1 MRSGVVGLLP
11 STPPAI
17 TAADAQR
24 ARELGF
30 TGSSVQLGDPD
41 TYSIDEFRRVGD
53 LLSAEGL
60 TVAQANGRYPSL
72 ISFDP
77 AIRQAGIDGM
87 KRHMQAAHAL
97 RAETLYI
104 RPGGL
109 NPVGP
114 WYPHPDH
121 HQDQAFDRAVES
133 IAAIAEA
140 AETEGIS
147 LAVEGHVLSVLDRPE
162 RIADLLRRIPTQ
174 ALGFNLDPVNFI
186 GSIWDAWDPTPV
198 YARLLAASRGRI
210 RAAHWKDYTL
220 EDRLVLHIEEV
231 PLGQGVIDHAAWLTA
246 LNEIAP
252 RAWVLIEHL
261 PPELIPEAKRVL
273 DAAMAEAGLSWD
285 PSG

>member
-60 TVAQANGRYPSL
+60 TVAQANGQYPSL
-72 ISFDP
+72 ISLDP

-87 KRHMQAAHAL
+87 KRHMQAALAL

-140 AETEGIS
+140 AEVEGIS

-210 RAAHWKDYTL
+210 RAAHWKDYRL

-252 RAWVLIEHL
+252 HAWVLIEHL

-273 DAAMAEAGLSWD
+273 DAAMAEAGLNWD
-285 PSG
+285 PA

>member
-11 STPPAI
+11 SDPPSI
-17 TAADAQR
+17 SAADAQR
-24 ARELGF
+24 ALELGF
-30 TGSSVQLGDPD
+30 TGSSVQLGQPD
-41 TYSIDEFRRVGD
+41 TYSLDEFRRVGD
-53 LLSAEGL
+53 LLAAEGL
-60 TVAQANGRYPSL
+60 TVAQANGQYPSL
-72 ISFDP
+72 ISLDP
-77 AIRQAGIDGM
+77 AVRQAGIDGM

-104 RPGGL
+104 RPGGM

-121 HQDQAFDRAVES
+121 HQDAAFERAVES

-140 AETEGIS
+140 AQAEGIT
-147 LAVEGHVLSVLDRPE
+147 LTVEGHVLSVLDRPE
-162 RIADLLRRIPTQ
+162 RIAELFRRIPTQ

-186 GSIWDAWDPTPV
+186 GSIWDAWNPDPV
-198 YARLLAASRGRI
+198 YARLLEAARGRI
-210 RAAHWKDYTL
+210 PAAHWKDYTL

-273 DAAMAEAGLSWD
+273 DAAMAEAGLDWD
-285 PSG
+285 SA

>member
-1 MRSGVVGLLP
+1 MRSGVVGLLA
-11 STPPAI
+11 SNPPAI

-72 ISFDP
+72 ISLDP

-140 AETEGIS
+140 AEAEGIS
-147 LAVEGHVLSVLDRPE
+147 LAVEGHVLSVLDCPE

-252 RAWVLIEHL
+252 HAWVLIEHL
-261 PPELIPEAKRVL
+261 PPKLIPEAKRVL
-273 DAAMAEAGLSWD
+273 DAAMAEASLNWD
-285 PSG
+285 PA

>member
-41 TYSIDEFRRVGD
+41 TYSIEEFRRVGD

-60 TVAQANGRYPSL
+60 TVAQANGQYPSL
-72 ISFDP
+72 ISLDP

-140 AETEGIS
+140 AEAEGIS

-162 RIADLLRRIPTQ
+162 RIADLLRCIPTQ

-186 GSIWDAWDPTPV
+186 GSIWEAWDPTPV

-252 RAWVLIEHL
+252 HAWVLIEHL
-261 PPELIPEAKRVL
+261 PPKLIPEAKRVL

-285 PSG
+285 PA

>member
-11 STPPAI
+11 SEPPSISA
-17 TAADAQR
+17 TDAQR

-30 TGSSVQLGDPD
+30 TGSSVQLGDPN

-60 TVAQANGRYPSL
+60 SVAQANGRYPSL
-72 ISFDP
+72 ISLDP

-87 KRHMQAAHAL
+87 KRHMQAAQAL

-140 AETEGIS
+140 AEAEGIS

-162 RIADLLRRIPTQ
+162 RIADLFRQIPTQ

-252 RAWVLIEHL
+252 HAWVLIEHL

-273 DAAMAEAGLSWD
+273 DAAMAEAGLNWD
-285 PSG
+285 PA

>member
-11 STPPAI
+11 SNPPAI

-41 TYSIDEFRRVGD
+41 TYSIEEFRRVSD

-60 TVAQANGRYPSL
+60 SVAQANGRYPSL
-72 ISFDP
+72 ISLDP

-140 AETEGIS
+140 AEVEGIS

-252 RAWVLIEHL
+252 HAWVLIEHL

-273 DAAMAEAGLSWD
+273 DAAMAEAGLNWD
-285 PSG
+285 PS

>member
-60 TVAQANGRYPSL
+60 SVAQANGRYPSL
-72 ISFDP
+72 ISLDP

-140 AETEGIS
+140 AEAEGIS

-186 GSIWDAWDPTPV
+186 GSIWEAWDPTPV

-231 PLGQGVIDHAAWLTA
+231 QLGQGVIDHAGWLTA

-252 RAWVLIEHL
+252 HAWVLIEHL

-285 PSG
+285 PD

>member
-41 TYSIDEFRRVGD
+41 TYSIEEFRRVGD

-60 TVAQANGRYPSL
+60 TVAQANGSYPSL
-72 ISFDP
+72 ISLDP
-77 AIRQAGIDGM
+77 AIRQAGVDGM

-252 RAWVLIEHL
+252 HAWVLIEHL

-285 PSG
+285 LV